1 MTSQRDGTV
10 DAVITD
16 TVLTITPR
24 GWWKFL
30 SLRSRLEIPRS
41 AILSAHVV
49 PDPAVAVPVRIRIG
63 GTGTLTIR
71 AGYMR
76 GSTGRSWWCYRY
88 GQPGVVIALSLPKL
102 TNLVIIT
109 DDNAAIAD
117 ALSH

>member
-1 MTSQRDGTV
+1 MTSLRGGTV

-30 SLRSRLEIPRS
+30 SLRRRLEIPRAAVVS
-41 AILSAHVV
+41 ARVAS
-49 PDPAVAVPVRIRIG
+49 DPTIVVPVRVRVG

-88 GQPGVVIALSLPKL
+88 GQPAVVVALTLPKL
-102 TNLVIIT
+102 TNLVITT
-109 DDNAAIAD
+109 DENAAIAD